1 MTKVMMWGLSS
12 AILLSYTKQAVLL
25 FIRDPQSG
33 SSVHA
38 IEVED
43 DAHVSDIKTVI
54 SNHTDLLR
62 DFGTNPYSLMFR
74 ADILKDAQTL
84 SDTGIGSEAV
94 LDIFVHREDL
104 SGLVSLFKDCNAT
117 RIGNPDEGARAWR
130 VMKAILKK
138 LRSKQFVGLSAIVE
152 WYHCGEILEEGRR
165 SIRKDNM
172 ERYSFRFETEDSD
185 GDCWADHG
193 SATCARRLFADGIPK
208 KRHFW
213 ISVHPE
219 YPEYLT
225 ICEMD

>member
-1 MTKVMMWGLSS
+1 MMTKVMMWGLSS

-94 LDIFVHREDL
+94 LDILVHKEDL
-104 SGLVSLFKDCNAT
+104 SGLNQ
-117 RIGNPDEGARAWR
+117 
-130 VMKAILKK
+130 AILLQKTRTTMLGIIDMNRRK
-138 LRSKQFVGLSAIVE
+138 NINNIIKYRRAKDATFFVICRVDGGIMRIMGTCSLKDRGV
-152 WYHCGEILEEGRR
+152 H
-165 SIRKDNM
+165 IRL
-172 ERYSFRFETEDSD
+172 D
-185 GDCWADHG
+185 GTKMMW
-193 SATCARRLFADGIPK
+193 SP
-208 KRHFW
+208 
-213 ISVHPE
+213 
-219 YPEYLT
+219 
-225 ICEMD
+225 